1 MTPRPQLLPSSP
13 RHVYLTMPGSIVNYC
28 GGPAAVLAPYHRL
41 EARVGRPIAAMADTL
56 ATPDFVATRAATN
69 AILLFLTPGV
79 IVSQ

>member
-28 GGPAAVLAPYHRL
+28 GGPAAVLAAYRPL
-41 EARVGRPIAAMADTL
+41 EARVDRSIAALADTL
-56 ATPDFVATRAATN
+56 PTPDFVATREATN

-79 IVSQ
+79 IVSR